1 MKLAI
6 PLTSAFAALA
16 TAKKPDN
23 SNECAVTDGRVHE
36 VAYRYY
42 SNGPKCARNSDL
54 GDIEGSIYYNLQ
66 RIDAAEIPDCR
77 CVKFD
82 QGGAWDGWLM
92 YGMAGKVDL
101 TRYCGPRLDGRLEW
115 DCSEVMKEL

>member
-1 MKLAI
+1 MKLAT
-6 PLTSAFAALA
+6 PLTATFAAFA

-23 SNECAVTDGRVHE
+23 SNECAVTDGRVQE

-42 SNGPKCARNSDL
+42 SNGPNCAKNSDL
-54 GDIEGSIYYNLQ
+54 GVIESSIYYNLQ
-66 RIDAAEIPDCR
+66 LIDSAEIPNCR

-82 QGGAWDGWLM
+82 RGGAWDGWLM

-101 TRYCGPRLDGRLEW
+101 TRYCGQRLDGELEW
-115 DCSEVMKEL
+115 DCSGDVREL

>member
-1 MKLAI
+1 MKLTI

-16 TAKKPDN
+16 TAKKPN